1 MLYNVLVVIL
11 KVILNVIYRIEV
23 NKDSLITNNSENNYI
38 LCANH
43 SSILDP
49 LFLAISYD
57 KPIYFMGKK
66 ELFENKILAK
76 LFYALN
82 AFPVDREGND
92 LASLKKSVKILKS
105 KKDLGIFI
113 EGTRVKEYNPDNA
126 KSGPI
131 LIANMANADVLPVK
145 IETSYKLFSKVKIIY
160 REPIQI
166 DKVYLK
172 ENKTNGYNQLA
183 KKILEKIYYG

>member
-1 MLYNVLVVIL
+1 
-11 KVILNVIYRIEV
+11 
-23 NKDSLITNNSENNYI
+23 
-38 LCANH
+38 
-43 SSILDP
+43 
-49 LFLAISYD
+49 
-57 KPIYFMGKK
+57 MGKK